1 MGVKFKTVN
10 GREQVEYQNKE
21 LGYNLVIGFI
31 KDYGDY
37 GFTFCLEYSL
47 YALSDGKD
55 LGAFLFSHLNNQYF
69 SCPLDAEEE
78 VKRVIKLFE
87 HLEGMRAAKGKSYS

>member
-37 GFTFCLEYSL
+37 GFTFVLEYSL
-47 YALSDGKD
+47 FILSDGKD

-69 SCPLDAEEE
+69 SCPLDAEGE
-78 VKRVIKLFE
+78 VKRVIKEAL
-87 HLEGMRAAKGKSYS
+87 